1 MLVQY
6 LYVCQLSV
14 DCASCCVWCHFG
26 ILWAHNSICQWIDT
40 SLATGGAH
48 TRTEQRDRGGHPSI
62 KISAINASSVE
73 WLMGLV
79 PGRAHVCGRHG
90 VANIFPTGDIRLA
103 QWWKLLHDL
112 TCAYSYSFSL
122 LKKIRDDC
130 LSALVQENLHPPQR
144 RRNGGL
150 CLDFLHFHADAHLVW
165 SMGYVC
171 LHATVNLMTFPILCV
186 QDRSCFFFFFV
197 NYFGPFKF
205 PLLFHRHISKLGGT
219 E

>member
-1 MLVQY
+1 MMET
-6 LYVCQLSV
+6 
-14 DCASCCVWCHFG
+14 
-26 ILWAHNSICQWIDT
+26 ILHN
-40 SLATGGAH
+40 
-48 TRTEQRDRGGHPSI
+48 
-62 KISAINASSVE
+62 
-73 WLMGLV
+73 
-79 PGRAHVCGRHG
+79 
-90 VANIFPTGDIRLA
+90 
-103 QWWKLLHDL
+103 L

-130 LSALVQENLHPPQR
+130 LSALVQENLHPSQR

-197 NYFGPFKF
+197 NYFGPSNF
-205 PLLFHRHISKLGGT
+205 PFSSIATFQNLAGRNRRVFPFLGGRIRLARSV
-219 E
+219 